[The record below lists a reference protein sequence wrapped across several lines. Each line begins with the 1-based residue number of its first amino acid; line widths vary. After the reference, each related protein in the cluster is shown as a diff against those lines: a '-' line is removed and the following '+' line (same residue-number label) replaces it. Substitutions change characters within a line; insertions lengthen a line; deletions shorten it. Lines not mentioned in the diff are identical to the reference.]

1 MKANLRPTAAALVL
15 ALAPLGGSLLAASAI
30 AAAPAAQPAI
40 ANISI
45 NSDAGMSPGATIRL
59 QLTAVANAA
68 RASVTLG
75 DSGIVVP
82 LKQQAAGSYTGSHVV
97 RRNDRI
103 DPTQL
108 MTARI
113 TVGERTVTRQFHYPP
128 SFQALAMG
136 AAPSGTQAPV
146 QVQVQ
151 APPQAP
157 GPRMAIERFFIRSSG
172 PVEAGR
178 ELRFRLVAA
187 PGGDAWMDIPGVT
200 QGVDLRETR
209 PGEYEGSYTVRQR
222 DNPEAFRTAVATL
235 RRGDDRVSARLEFN
249 LPPQITD
256 LLPAHGD
263 RVTARGRTHIA
274 ARMIDDGGGI
284 DPSRVRMR
292 LNGRDV
298 TADARITPDEVHY
311 RADLDPGRYA
321 VELTARDTTGN
332 MTTKTWTFDVM
343 PERVGAGPGPGPGG
357 LPLQLTSHRNEAVVD
372 TEGNLLIQG
381 RTVPHATVR
390 VQVEQTSVVGRRA
403 GVPRDVFDET
413 VRADRNG
420 VFSAAVPPRGRAGT
434 LPGTRFE
441 VRVTASSGSQ
451 ASEERITLIQ
461 RDS

>member
-1 MKANLRPTAAALVL
+1 MKANLRPTAAALML
-15 ALAPLGGSLLAASAI
+15 ALAPLGGSLLAPSAT
-30 AAAPAAQPAI
+30 AATPAAQPAI
-40 ANISI
+40 ATISI
-45 NSDAGMSPGATIRL
+45 NSDAGVSPGATIRL
-59 QLTAVANAA
+59 QLTAARNAG

-82 LKQQAAGSYTGSHVV
+82 LTQQAAGNYTGSHVV

-136 AAPSGTQAPV
+136 APPAAAQAPV
-146 QVQVQ
+146 QVQV
-151 APPQAP
+151 QAP

-178 ELRFRLVAA
+178 ELRFRLVGA
-187 PGGDAWMDIPGVT
+187 PGGDAWMDIPGVI

-222 DNPEAFRTAVATL
+222 DNPDAFRTAVATL
-235 RRGDDRVSARLEFN
+235 RRGEDRVSARLEFN
-249 LPPQITD
+249 LPPQITE

-263 RVTARGRTHIA
+263 RITARGRTQIA
-274 ARMIDDGGGI
+274 ARITDDGGGI
-284 DPSRVRMR
+284 DPSRVRLR
-292 LNGRDV
+292 VNGRDV

-311 RADLDPGRYA
+311 RANLDPGRYA
-321 VELTARDTTGN
+321 VELTARDSTGN

-343 PERVGAGPGPGPGG
+343 PERVGAGPGPGG
-357 LPLQLTSHRNEAVVD
+357 LPLQLTSHRNETVVD
-372 TEGNLLIQG
+372 ADGNLLIQG
-381 RTVPHATVR
+381 RTVPHASVR
-390 VQVEQTSVVGRRA
+390 VQVEQTAVAGRRA

-413 VRADRNG
+413 VQADRNG
-420 VFSAAVPPRGRAGT
+420 VFSAAVQPRGRAGT

-441 VRVTASSGSQ
+441 VRVTASSGNQ
-451 ASEERITLIQ
+451 AAEERITLIQ
-461 RDS
+461 RDG